1 MKKNAEKVPA
11 GARDKLPFWFS
22 AAWSTRSVALSLN
35 MVMAGY
41 QSLYFTDVLGLNPV
55 IIASLLVIAKVF
67 DAFTD
72 LVIGFIVDKTHT
84 KLGKARP
91 YEISIVL
98 LWVCIYLMYSTPK
111 MGIIPTYIWVFVTY
125 VLQSAVFITILYG
138 TDTVYLVRAV
148 RTDENR
154 TKVTANAGV
163 YTMIVSTIVGI
174 IIPQVMQTA
183 GDNRETW
190 SRIALCLAVPC
201 ATIGMMRFFFI
212 PELNAEKV
220 EEKETSEKEHGQ
232 KLTLGKG
239 LRAMKNNKYLLMY
252 AVMYFCYHFSN
263 GLSGGGEKYYLKYVV
278 GDLGVGTWMNLG
290 MVAVLLLLVLAPKLM
305 EKFGT
310 GTMLRAGLL
319 LMILGPAIR
328 AAGGPRT
335 MTLVIGQM
343 VFVAG
348 SVPIAFM
355 LNIYLFQC
363 MDYGEWKT
371 GTRIEGMIGS
381 LTSFMAKVAS
391 ALSGLL
397 VGVIMDVTGYVGKAD
412 VQTGLA
418 ITGIKVCF
426 NWAPILVAIVAF
438 LISSQYDLDKKL
450 PQIKAALDQ
459 RHAVSKSAGNIG

>member
-1 MKKNAEKVPA
+1 MRQKVNNIPA

-22 AAWSTRSVALSLN
+22 AAWSSRSVALALN

-41 QSLYFTDVLGLNPV
+41 QGLYFTDVLGLNPV
-55 IIASLLVIAKVF
+55 IIATLLVVAKIF

-84 KLGKARP
+84 KIGKARP

-98 LWVCIYLMYSTPK
+98 LWLCIFLMYSTPK
-111 MGIIPTYIWVFVTY
+111 MGMIQTYAWVFVTY

-183 GDNRETW
+183 GYSRKTW
-190 SRIALCLAVPC
+190 SMIALCLAIPC
-201 ATIGMMRFFFI
+201 ATIGMMRFIFI
-212 PELNAEKV
+212 PELDAREVEVK
-220 EEKETSEKEHGQ
+220 EEKKEEQGD
-232 KLTLGKG
+232 KLTLKKG
-239 LRAMKNNKYLLMY
+239 LRAIKGNKYLLMF
-252 AVMYFCYHFSN
+252 AVMYFCYHLSN
-263 GLSGGGEKYYLKYVV
+263 GMSGGGQNYYLKYVV
-278 GDLGVGTWMNLG
+278 GDLGVGTWINLG
-290 MVAVLLLLVLAPKLM
+290 MVAVLVLLIFAPKM
-305 EKFGT
+305 MDKFGT
-310 GTMLRAGLL
+310 GNCLRAGLL
-319 LMILGPAIR
+319 LMILGPVVRII
-328 AAGGPRT
+328 GGPNT
-335 MTLVIGQM
+335 FTLVFGQM
-343 VFVAG
+343 LFVAG

-371 GTRIEGMIGS
+371 GTRIEGMMGS
-381 LTSFMAKVAS
+381 LTSFMSKVAS
-391 ALSGLL
+391 ALSGWM
-397 VGVIMDVTGYVGKAD
+397 VGAIMSATGYVGTAGS
-412 VQTGLA
+412 QTGLA

-426 NWAPILVAIVAF
+426 NVVPIIIAAVAF
-438 LISSQYDLDKKL
+438 VISLNYNLDKKM
-450 PQIKAALDQ
+450 PEVKAALEEKIQ
-459 RHAVSKSAGNIG
+459 AQ